1 MMRGARAAVLS
12 VALVAALG
20 LAGCAT
26 GEPATDAGED
36 AEAPV
41 EQPTVEQPAVEQPTE
56 EDRSLVE
63 RTIDTPYYTVVV
75 PESWRGVLAYDYDDA
90 YTIDEQS
97 KGTDTELGVGYT
109 TTVRNTETDEVF
121 GVTMYTDAWGPQG
134 HFMCEKAGSST
145 VMPGNYVAVVKGLTQ
160 PFDGWGS
167 IPQDDKD
174 AMTAQMAEY
183 ASWVAVK

>member
-1 MMRGARAAVLS
+1 MRMPMMRGARVAVLS
-12 VALVAALG
+12 VALVAVLG

-26 GEPATDAGED
+26 SELATDAGED

-41 EQPTVEQPAVEQPTE
+41 EQPTVEQPTE

-134 HFMCEKAGSST
+134 QFMCEKAGSST

-167 IPQDDKD
+167 IPQDEKD